1 MSFSDNLREALD
13 FKDFQIKEL
22 ASKTGISKNTI
33 DNYLSGQKSIPSAQ
47 NALKIAKALDVSVE
61 FLVNGDTSK
70 SSTNSI
76 LSQKQ
81 KLLLQSFEKLNSLEQ
96 NAIIQLIDNLIKAK
110 Q

>member
-1 MSFSDNLREALD
+1 MSFSENLREALD
-13 FKDFQIKEL
+13 FKDLQIKEL

-47 NALKIAKALDVSVE
+47 NAVKIAKVLDVSVE
-61 FLVNGDTSK
+61 YLVNGINSK
-70 SSTNSI
+70 PTNNAV

-81 KLLLQSFEKLNSLEQ
+81 KKLLFSFDQLNEIEQ
-96 NAIIQLIDNLIKAK
+96 NAIIQLVDNLIKAK

>member
-1 MSFSDNLREALD
+1 MEFWERLKSELQLRGITH
-13 FKDFQIKEL
+13 KVL
-22 ASKTGISKNTI
+22 AQKLNI
-33 DNYLSGQKSIPSAQ
+33 QKSTLEAKFLRKNIPDV
-47 NALKIAKALDVSVE
+47 LFVYKIAKALDVSVE